1 MQIKVGDKAP
11 FFEAVTDQGTKF
23 SLQEEI
29 GKKNIVLYF
38 YPNDMTSGC
47 TAEACGF
54 RDDWGK
60 IVSLGATVIGVSSQ
74 DEKSHLEFKKRNNLP
89 FDLLVDQ
96 GGKIREMYGA
106 KGFLIPPRVT
116 FVIDKQGVIRF
127 VFNSQLQVT
136 KHVSGAL
143 KILEELSEKEKTTS
157 AA

>member
-11 FFEAVTDQGTKF
+11 LFEAATDQGTKF

-38 YPNDMTSGC
+38 YPKDMTSGC

-54 RDDWGK
+54 RDEWDK
-60 IVSLGATVIGVSSQ
+60 IVSLGATVIGVASQ
-74 DEKSHLEFKKRNNLP
+74 DEKSHQEFKKRNNLP

-106 KGFLIPPRVT
+106 KGFLIPSRVT
-116 FVIDKQGVIRF
+116 FVIDKQGVVRF
-127 VFNSQLQVT
+127 VFNSQLRVS
-136 KHVSGAL
+136 KHVSEAL
-143 KILEELSEKEKTTS
+143 KVLEELSEKTTS

>member
-11 FFEAVTDQGTKF
+11 LFEAATDQGTKF
-23 SLQEEI
+23 SMQEEI

-38 YPNDMTSGC
+38 YPKDMTSGC

-54 RDDWGK
+54 RDEWDK
-60 IVSLGATVIGVSSQ
+60 IVSLGATVIGVASQ
-74 DEKSHLEFKKRNNLP
+74 DEKSHQEFKKRNNLP

-106 KGFLIPPRVT
+106 KGFLIPSRVT
-116 FVIDKQGVIRF
+116 FVIDKQGVVRF
-127 VFNSQLQVT
+127 VFNSQLRVA
-136 KHVSGAL
+136 KHVSEAL
-143 KILEELSEKEKTTS
+143 KVLEKLSEKTTS